1 MKVIQGNSNNKRKKR
16 DKKMKKNYVK
26 PVARYT
32 GIKIETVMQNL
43 SNGGDKGGLWNGST
57 KEHKVWEEFEG
68 EEW

>member
-1 MKVIQGNSNNKRKKR
+1 
-16 DKKMKKNYVK
+16 MKKNYVK

-68 EEW
+68 DEW